1 MPGFDPGRAYALHPD
16 LALRH
21 ERFGALLYHYGNR
34 RLTFLKSPQLTALV
48 EQLGEY
54 ESVNAAF
61 DAHGV
66 DRATRPSIERALAR
80 LESSEVIRAR

>member
-16 LALRH
+16 LVLRQ

-34 RLTFLKSPQLTALV
+34 RLTFLKSPRLAALV
-48 EQLGEY
+48 ERLGEY
-54 ESVNAAF
+54 ESVDAAI

-66 DRATRPSIERALAR
+66 DPATRSSVLRALAQ